1 MSSHRPFRAVFAAL
15 APLAALLAW
24 APAAAGL
31 LEGLPGKEVTATSR
45 IAETQKEG
53 ESDDDTLGGTNW
65 LAPPVHLQLS
75 RDPALVTLGK
85 GAVFVPTYSEGR
97 REPEVAVYDARG
109 EVATGLTGTRIL
121 LDSGTYELRFGS
133 GPAGRRLRA
142 TVRVEEGHTTTVPPT
157 WGGLII
163 ETLSENGDY
172 ISAGE
177 GGQYDLIRMD
187 PGTSYGRGQGY
198 TEERLQDIEVWILP
212 PGLYRISRVGEG
224 FNSLRNY
231 ITVQVNAGE
240 LHSVEAVFNQAGN
253 LIAGGSKSLDARTRV
268 GQYWKFGLRAGGNA
282 SFIRNA
288 DETDD
293 VEESYSFSTDMRLRA
308 RYERDDFFGI
318 NELFIQNSFA
328 KNDGEPLI
336 ATADGLQLRST
347 WVRRLNNW
355 VGPYVR
361 GQLTTHLFPSE
372 VAADTISII
381 QSTPAG
387 PDTVQYTT
395 DGQFEYR
402 PSFFPLLFAEGAG
415 VNIEWLSR
423 YSVELSTQS
432 GLAARQQFSRGDY
445 LARSQTLFE
454 RQSDFSYSVGAEAVL
469 NARLRLS
476 SQFILDLR
484 AEAFAENAN
493 PDEIQLE
500 NLEADLR
507 FFLTRNIEIGYLF
520 QMRETL
526 EDVANRFPTTHS
538 VSLRLSFNY

>member
-1 MSSHRPFRAVFAAL
+1 MPSRHPILAVLVAAPF
-15 APLAALLAW
+15 AALLAW
-24 APAAAGL
+24 TPAAAGL
-31 LEGLPGKEVTATSR
+31 LEGLPGREVTATPR
-45 IAETQKEG
+45 IAETQAEG
-53 ESDDDTLGGTNW
+53 ETDEDTIGGVNW
-65 LAPPVHLQLS
+65 LSRPVHLQLS

-97 REPEVAVYDARG
+97 REPEVAVYRG
-109 EVATGLTGTRIL
+109 GNEVATGQTGTRIL
-121 LDSGTYELRFGS
+121 LDSGTFDVRFGS
-133 GPAGRRLRA
+133 GPAGRRLRSS
-142 TVRVEEGHTTTVPPT
+142 VRIEEGHTTTVPPT
-157 WGGLII
+157 WGGLIV
-163 ETLSENGDY
+163 ETLSETGEY

-240 LHSVEAVFNQAGN
+240 LHTVEAVFNEAGN

-282 SFIRNA
+282 SFIRSVDEA
-288 DETDD
+288 DASEQN
-293 VEESYSFSTDMRLRA
+293 YSFSTDMRLRA
-308 RYERDDFFGI
+308 RYEREDFFGI

-336 ATADGLQLRST
+336 ATADYLQLRTT

-355 VGPYVR
+355 IGPYVR
-361 GQLTTHLFPSE
+361 GQVTTHLFPSE

-381 QSTPAG
+381 QATPAG

-395 DGQFEYR
+395 DGQFEYQ

-415 VNIEWLSR
+415 VNVEWLSR
-423 YSVELSTQS
+423 YSLEISTQS

-445 LARSQTLFE
+445 LARTRTLFE
-454 RQSDFSYSVGAEAVL
+454 RQSSFVYSVGAEAVL
-469 NARLRLS
+469 NGRLRLS

-484 AEAFAENAN
+484 AEVFAENAN
-493 PDEIQLE
+493 PEELQLE

-507 FFLTRNIEIGYLF
+507 FFLTRNIEIGYLY
-520 QMRETL
+520 QVRETL
-526 EDVANRFPTTHS
+526 ENVANRFPTTHS